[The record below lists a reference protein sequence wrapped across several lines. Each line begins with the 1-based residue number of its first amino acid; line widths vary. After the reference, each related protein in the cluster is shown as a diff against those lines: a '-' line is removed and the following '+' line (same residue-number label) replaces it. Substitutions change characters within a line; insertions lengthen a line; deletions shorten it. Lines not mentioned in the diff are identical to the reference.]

1 MQTWRLPKVVL
12 LPNFAVLGKRLG
24 KRLGTGWGSFRVAA
38 DRNLSTGSS
47 CHDDFNYGTPRLA
60 LPAPGPSRP
69 RRDASRAVTPPVT
82 APAN

>member
-1 MQTWRLPKVVL
+1 MRSSPPPARRRLT
-12 LPNFAVLGKRLG
+12 RLG

-60 LPAPGPSRP
+60 LPAPGL
-69 RRDASRAVTPPVT
+69 ATPAMLRVVPT
-82 APAN
+82 LSIQTINILMKRNS